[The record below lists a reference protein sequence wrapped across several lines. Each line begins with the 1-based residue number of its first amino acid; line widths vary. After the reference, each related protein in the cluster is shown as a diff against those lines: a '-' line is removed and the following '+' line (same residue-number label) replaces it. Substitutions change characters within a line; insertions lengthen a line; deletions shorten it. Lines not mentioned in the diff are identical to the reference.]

1 MFTGLVE
8 GLGEVVSADRDEFGM
23 TLALCPPRYLL
34 RMRAQKTPTPHR
46 KRFGA
51 PSRRGR
57 PTTALG
63 DSICINGCCLT
74 IVSQSHGQWTFQA
87 GPETLKRT
95 NLGRLRVGEV
105 VNLERSLPPDGRLGG
120 HVVQGHVDGLGR
132 VARIDTGGEW
142 VDMTFEAPPELTR
155 LMVEKGSVAV
165 DGVSLTVVSVTNTTF
180 SVSLIPHTLAVTTLG
195 RRRVGDE
202 VNLEAD
208 ILGKYV
214 AKLVDQMRPPSPA

>member
-8 GLGEVVSADRDEFGM
+8 GLGDVVAIDRDEFGM
-23 TLALCPPRYLL
+23 RLTLRP
-34 RMRAQKTPTPHR
+34 PTPMVR
-46 KRFGA
+46 SRQRRAPSIYRRRCGA
-51 PSRRGR
+51 PSTR
-57 PTTALG
+57 PRLATAIG

-74 IVSQSHGQWTFQA
+74 IIEQSPRQWVFQA
-87 GPETLKRT
+87 GPETLRRT
-95 NLGRLRVGEV
+95 NLNHLAVGDV

-120 HVVQGHVDGLGR
+120 HVVQGHVDGQGR

-142 VDMTFEAPPELTR
+142 VDMTFEAPPDLTR

-165 DGVSLTVVSVTNTTF
+165 DGVSLTVVSVTDTAC

-195 RRRVGDE
+195 RRCVGDA

-214 AKLVDQMRPPSPA
+214 AKLIDQRR